1 MRIVRHNIVPMSA
14 AIFFPLSRS
23 LYIII
28 NYYLVIY
35 YLVIYYLVVAGF
47 PFPVK
52 PLTGIPYTANAM

>member
-52 PLTGIPYTANAM
+52 PLTGIP